1 MGRTIAAQNSVKHR
15 EGDRVGT
22 VKKSIA
28 AIASR
33 KCQNRALGRNLLTIT
48 EAQQTRYL
56 GSWQDVLSTRLLH
69 SATLFPPLLQ
79 QRDVHNEEQGFEET
93 RNQYKRET
101 LHQTSVVK
109 RAEQDCIQE
118 IGDAEQVP

>member
-1 MGRTIAAQNSVKHR
+1 MLGHIAMQNAPAIVADEEEAVKHR

-33 KCQNRALGRNLLTIT
+33 KCQNRALGRSLLTIT

-56 GSWQDVLSTRLLH
+56 GSWQDVLSTRLL
-69 SATLFPPLLQ
+69 LFPPLLQ
-79 QRDVHNEEQGFEET
+79 QRDVHNEEQRHEEA
-93 RNQYKRET
+93 RNQYEWET
-101 LHQTSVVK
+101 LH
-109 RAEQDCIQE
+109 
-118 IGDAEQVP
+118 